1 VTASTLVARAQARN
15 TERFI
20 SDNPSSVVIDR
31 RKRTKTA
38 AGGFVWEHEDFLMAQ
53 TVRIIRSGNKG
64 DSIKRTTPDGRV
76 LVVSAKGMAMPGA
89 DIQEGDLFD
98 DGEDHWEVL
107 GVSKVPSWRVSFELA
122 RNG

>member
-1 VTASTLVARAQARN
+1 MSALMERTQAKN
-15 TERFI
+15 TQLFI
-20 SDNPSSVVIDR
+20 KTNPSEVIIDR
-31 RKRTKTA
+31 RKRVKTP
-38 AGGFVWEHEDFLMAQ
+38 AGGFVWEHIDFLSSQ
-53 TVRIIRSGNKG
+53 TVRILRSGNKG

-98 DGEDHWEVL
+98 EGGDHWEVIT
-107 GVSKVPSWRVSFELA
+107 VSTVPSWRVAFELT